1 MVLTNEADGHESKF
15 IKKIV
20 GVMEDKLRRM
30 PLSLEPYRS
39 RIWHHND
46 SCKVLRQNTGTQS
59 IEGLVLNMQMHPLY
73 NPVRNSSKVVLET
86 HAFTRMHNLR
96 LLQLSHVQLSGCYEE
111 FPTGLRWLCWM
122 KFPLASLPSDLSLE
136 RVVFLEMCYSSLKQ
150 VWRGTKYLPS
160 IKVLNLR
167 VKDVVSVY
175 HCPLLEQVTYQ
186 SFFPQTLGADS
197 NDKLF
202 EIEGWYKLVPIERV
216 DEEMINLLS
225 LREVDSLETIMVDT
239 VFPFGSGW
247 KGPVQGLYEGGI
259 FSTFLPGN
267 EVPGVFSHRSRGSSV
282 SFTVPL
288 LPNLNIRGLN
298 VFSVSVLAK
307 PKNFAATAV
316 VFNKSKG
323 RGWCYT
329 PFIHSVS
336 DGTDM
341 IWLSHWKFGSQLEG
355 GDVVTVSMPEGAE
368 ECGAQLVYHEQEEKI
383 SCTQLSITDDP
394 WYLSSVISSTMNRP
408 VDISSVRVNLHCYSV
423 EIQSTDSIEDIN
435 EKTNKEE
442 GQQGGLILTLGAQS
456 GSNDNTSCL
465 KDKEEGQQGDLIV
478 MLAEQRGSNRS
489 YGGHKGRK
497 LIIIAFVLF
506 LSVFSA
512 ALISSLLERE
522 KQQAR
527 ILIPT

>member
-20 GVMEDKLRRM
+20 GVMEDKLRRI
-30 PLSLEPYRS
+30 PLSLEPYEPGQRS

-46 SCKVLRQNTGTQS
+46 SCKVLTQNTGTQS

-160 IKVLNLR
+160 IKGR
-167 VKDVVSVY
+167 
-175 HCPLLEQVTYQ
+175 
-186 SFFPQTLGADS
+186 
-197 NDKLF
+197 
-202 EIEGWYKLVPIERV
+202 YKLVPIERV

-239 VFPFGSGW
+239 VFPYGPGW

-298 VFSVSVLAK
+298 VFSVSLLAK

-323 RGWCYT
+323 LGWCYT
-329 PFIHSVS
+329 PFIHGVS

-355 GDVVTVSMPEGAE
+355 GDVVTVSMSDGAE
-368 ECGAQLVYHEQEEKI
+368 ECGAQLVYDEKEEKI

-394 WYLSSVISSTMNRP
+394 WYLSSVISSTRVP
-408 VDISSVRVNLHCYSV
+408 GVNLHCYSV
-423 EIQSTDSIEDIN
+423 EIQRSTDIIKDID

-489 YGGHKGRK
+489 YGGHRGRK
-497 LIIIAFVLF
+497 WIIIAFVLF

-527 ILIPT
+527 ILVPT